1 MSRKTEDTNK
11 KPDWMIYESDWIEGQ
26 VKIQVTYV
34 TGDKEGTI
42 GYGQVVFKD
51 IVAVK
56 VGIVHS
62 KGGND
67 FFSFPSK
74 KGKDGEWYSDV
85 IPQNK
90 TIAGILKEAAED
102 AVDFILD
109 EYEAPEKEEKKS
121 ERKKGRR

>member
-1 MSRKTEDTNK
+1 MSREKKTEETK
-11 KPDWMIYESDWIEGQ
+11 KPDWMLYESDWIEGQ
-26 VKIQVTYV
+26 VKTQVTYV

-109 EYEAPEKEEKKS
+109 EYEAQKEEKRS

>member
-11 KPDWMIYESDWIEGQ
+11 KPDWMLYESNWIEGQ
-26 VKIQVTYV
+26 VKTQVTYI

-90 TIAGILKEAAED
+90 TIAGILKEAAEY

-109 EYEAPEKEEKKS
+109 EYEAEKEEKKS

>member
-1 MSRKTEDTNK
+1 MSRETKESNK

-26 VKIQVTYV
+26 VKTQVTYV

-90 TIAGILKEAAED
+90 TIVGILKEAAED

-109 EYEAPEKEEKKS
+109 EYENKKEEKKS